1 MNPEIMTEIDIEKEN
16 KAIAQEYK
24 ELLRISY
31 QTLTTEDKKLIRKAF
46 DVAVEAHKDQR
57 RKSGEAYIFHPI
69 AVAKI
74 VASEIGLG
82 ATSIAA
88 ALLHDVVEDTP
99 TTVKDIERMFNPKV
113 AQLVEGLTK
122 ISIVQK
128 DMNVSMQAENFR
140 KMLLT
145 LYDDVRVILI
155 KIADRLH
162 NMQTMESM
170 DDYKQV
176 KIASETLYIYA
187 PLAHRLGLY
196 NIKTKLED
204 LGLKYTEPAVYED
217 IVSKIKETK
226 EQQDAYIKDISDV
239 LKASLD
245 AEGLDYIIKG
255 RPKSIYSIRRKMKAQ
270 NVSFD
275 EVYDKFALRIVY
287 KSDPHDEKFIAWKI
301 YSIVTDHYRPSPS
314 RLRDWISSPKSTGYE
329 ALHITVMGPKGR
341 WVEVQV
347 RSERMDEI
355 AEKGYAAHYKY
366 KNGDSEEGGLDVWLN
381 LLREALENSETNAI
395 DFVEDFKM
403 NLYSKEI
410 YVFTP
415 KGDIKSLPKGAT
427 SLDFAFSIHSEI
439 GIKTRGTRVNGKLV
453 PLNHELKSGDQ
464 VEIITSPNQK
474 PTANWLD
481 YVTTSRAK
489 NKIKNVLNENTKKIA
504 EEGKEVLTR
513 KLKHLKIN
521 MNETVVNEL
530 VNYFHLKTSLDLFY
544 RVGLG
549 TIDNQQLKDFAAQ
562 KSNTLINFFKNK
574 IKRPGSN
581 TADTDIH
588 KPVINNNYDLLVFG
602 KEQDKLDYKLA
613 SCCNPI
619 PGDQVFG
626 FVTINEG
633 IKVHKKDCPNAIS
646 LQSNYAY
653 RIMQAKWID
662 SSQQEFKATLNI
674 TGMDTIGLTNELT
687 KVISNNMNVNIQSIS
702 LSGEAGL
709 FKGQLT
715 VIVQNITIL
724 KKLIENIKKI
734 DGIDRVTR
742 VYKN

>member
-1 MNPEIMTEIDIEKEN
+1 MNPAAMTEIDIEKEN

-31 QTLTTEDKKLIRKAF
+31 QTLSTDDKKLIRKAF
-46 DVAVEAHKDQR
+46 DVAVDAHKDQR

-88 ALLHDVVEDTP
+88 ALMHDVVEDTP

-122 ISIVQK
+122 ISLVQK

-145 LYDDVRVILI
+145 LNDDVRVILI

-170 DDYKQV
+170 VDYKQV

-196 NIKTKLED
+196 NIKNKLED
-204 LGLKYTEPAVYED
+204 LGLKYTEPAVYND
-217 IVSKIKETK
+217 IVSKIRETK
-226 EQQDAYIKDISDV
+226 EQQDAYIKDISDII
-239 LKASLD
+239 KTSLD
-245 AEGLDYIIKG
+245 IENIDYVIKG

-287 KSDPHDEKFIAWKI
+287 KSPPSEEKFIAWKI

-341 WVEVQV
+341 WVEIQV

-366 KNGDSEEGGLDVWLN
+366 KNGATEESGLDVWLN
-381 LLREALENSETNAI
+381 LLKEALENSETSAV

-410 YVFTP
+410 YIFTP

-453 PLNHELKSGDQ
+453 PLNYELKSGDQ

-474 PTANWLD
+474 PTINWLD

-489 NKIKNVLNENTKKIA
+489 NKIRNVLNENTKKIA
-504 EEGKEVLTR
+504 EEGKEILTR
-513 KLKHLKIN
+513 KLKHLKITV
-521 MNETVVNEL
+521 NESVVNEL
-530 VNYFHLKTSLDLFY
+530 VNFFQLKTSLDLFY
-544 RVGLG
+544 RVGVG
-549 TIDNQQLKDFAAQ
+549 SIENQQLKDYAAQ

-574 IKRPGSN
+574 MKRSGQ
-581 TADTDIH
+581 TADVDIH
-588 KPVINNNYDLLVFG
+588 RPVLSNNFDMLVFG
-602 KEQDKLDYKLA
+602 KDEDKLDYKL
-613 SCCNPI
+613 STCCNPI

-626 FVTINEG
+626 FVTINDG
-633 IKVHKKDCPNAIS
+633 IKVHKKDCPNAIAM
-646 LQSNYAY
+646 QSNYAY
-653 RIMQAKWID
+653 RIMQAKWVD
-662 SSQQEFKATLNI
+662 SSQQEFKAILNI
-674 TGMDTIGLTNELT
+674 TGMDTLGLTNQLT
-687 KVISNNMNVNIQSIS
+687 KVISNNMHVNIQSIS
-702 LSGEAGL
+702 LSGDAGL
-709 FKGQLT
+709 FKGQ
-715 VIVQNITIL
+715 VIVVVQNITIL

-734 DGIDRVTR
+734 DGVDKVTR
-742 VYKN
+742 VYKK

>member
-1 MNPEIMTEIDIEKEN
+1 MMNHAVMTEIDIEKEN

-31 QTLTTEDKKLIRKAF
+31 QTLSEEDKKLIRKAF
-46 DVAVEAHKDQR
+46 DVSVEAHKEQR

-99 TTVKDIERMFNPKV
+99 TTVKDIERIFNPKV

-122 ISIVQK
+122 ISLVQK
-128 DMNVSMQAENFR
+128 DMNVSIQAENFR

-145 LYDDVRVILI
+145 LNDDVRVILI

-170 DDYKQV
+170 ENYKQI

-196 NIKTKLED
+196 NIKTQLED
-204 LGLKYTEPAVYED
+204 LGLKYTEPPIYND

-226 EQQDAYIKDISDV
+226 DQQDAYIKDISDV
-239 LKASLD
+239 IKASLD
-245 AEGLDYIIKG
+245 AEGVEYVIKG
-255 RPKSIYSIRRKMKAQ
+255 RPKSIYSIRRKMLNQ

-287 KSDPHDEKFIAWKI
+287 KANPHDEKFLAWKI

-366 KNGDSEEGGLDVWLN
+366 KNGATQEGGLDVWLN
-381 LLREALENSETNAI
+381 LLKEALENSQTSAV

-427 SLDFAFSIHSEI
+427 SLDFAFDIHSEI

-453 PLNHELKSGDQ
+453 PLNYELKNGDQ
-464 VEIITSPNQK
+464 VEIITSQNQK
-474 PTANWLD
+474 PTINWLD

-489 NKIKNVLNENTKKIA
+489 NKIRNVLNENTKKIA
-504 EEGKEVLTR
+504 EDGKEILIR
-513 KLKHLKIN
+513 KLKHLKITL
-521 MNETVVNEL
+521 NENVINEL
-530 VNYFHLKTSLDLFY
+530 VNFFKLKTSLDLFY
-544 RVGLG
+544 RVGVG
-549 TIDNQQLKDFAAQ
+549 SIDNQQLKDYAAQ
-562 KSNTLINFFKNK
+562 KSNILINFFKSK
-574 IKRPGSN
+574 IKRSGP
-581 TADTDIH
+581 TADADVH
-588 KPVINNNYDLLVFG
+588 KQVLSSNYDMLVFG
-602 KEQDKLDYKLA
+602 KEQDKLDYKL
-613 SCCNPI
+613 STCCNPI
-619 PGDQVFG
+619 PGDSVFG

-633 IKVHKKDCPNAIS
+633 IKVHKKDCPNAIAM
-646 LQSNYAY
+646 QSNYAY

-662 SSQQEFKATLNI
+662 SSQQEFKAIINI
-674 TGMDTIGLTNELT
+674 TGMDTFGLTNELT
-687 KVISNNMNVNIQSIS
+687 KVISNNMQVNIQSIS
-702 LSGEAGL
+702 LNGDAGL
-709 FKGQLT
+709 FKGQLI
-715 VIVQNITIL
+715 VVVQNSNL
-724 KKLIENIKKI
+724 LNKLIDNIKKI
-734 DGIDRVTR
+734 DGIDKVTR
-742 VYKN
+742 VYKK

>member
-1 MNPEIMTEIDIEKEN
+1 MVEIDIEKEN
-16 KAIAQEYK
+16 KAIAKEYK

-31 QTLTTEDKKLIRKAF
+31 QTLSAEDKKLIRKAF
-46 DVAVEAHKDQR
+46 DLAVESHQDQR
-57 RKSGEAYIFHPI
+57 RKSGEAYVFHPI

-82 ATSIAA
+82 ATGIAA
-88 ALLHDVVEDTP
+88 ALMHDVVEDTDV
-99 TTVKDIERMFNPKV
+99 TVADIERMFNPKV

-122 ISIVQK
+122 ISKVQK
-128 DMNVSMQAENFR
+128 DLNVSMQAENFR

-145 LYDDVRVILI
+145 LNDDVRVILI
-155 KIADRLH
+155 KLADRLH

-170 DDYKQV
+170 PEYKQI

-196 NIKTKLED
+196 NIKTQLED
-204 LGLKYTEPAVYED
+204 LGLKYTEPKVYND

-226 EQQDAYIKDISDV
+226 EEQDAYIKDISEV
-239 LKASLD
+239 LKKSLD
-245 AEGLDYIIKG
+245 EEQLDYIIKG

-270 NVSFD
+270 NVTFD

-287 KSDPHDEKFIAWKI
+287 KSNPHDEKFFAWKI

-341 WVEVQV
+341 WVEIQI

-366 KNGDSEEGGLDVWLN
+366 KQGANEESGLDVWLN
-381 LLREALENSETNAI
+381 LLREALENSESNAV

-403 NLYSKEI
+403 NLYAKEI
-410 YVFTP
+410 FVFTP
-415 KGDIKSLPKGAT
+415 KGEIRSLPKGAT

-453 PLNHELKSGDQ
+453 PLNTELKSGDQ
-464 VEIITSPNQK
+464 VEVITSPNQK
-474 PTANWLD
+474 PTSNWLD

-489 NKIKNVLNENTKKIA
+489 NKIRNVLNENTKKIA
-504 EEGKEVLTR
+504 EDGKELLTR
-513 KLKHLKIN
+513 KLRQLKISLS
-521 MNETVVNEL
+521 EQVINEL
-530 VNYFHLKTSLDLFY
+530 VNYFKLKTSLDLFY
-544 RVGLG
+544 RVGIG
-549 TIDNQQLKDFAAQ
+549 SIENQHLKDFAAQ
-562 KSNTLINFFKNK
+562 KSNTLMNFFKGK
-574 IKRPGSN
+574 IKRTHH
-581 TADTDIH
+581 TADDDIN
-588 KPVINNNYDLLVFG
+588 KPEISSNYDMLVFG
-602 KEQDKLDYKLA
+602 PDQDRLNYKL
-613 SCCNPI
+613 STCCNPI
-619 PGDQVFG
+619 PGDEVFG
-626 FVTINEG
+626 FVSINEG

-653 RIMQAKWID
+653 RIILAKWID
-662 SSQQEFKATLNI
+662 STQQEFKASLEI
-674 TGMDTIGLTNELT
+674 TGMDSMGLTNELT
-687 KVISNNMNVNIQSIS
+687 KVISNNMHVNIQSIA
-702 LSGEAGL
+702 LSGEAGI
-709 FKGQLT
+709 FNGQLT
-715 VIVQNITIL
+715 VIVQNNQIL

-734 DGIDRVTR
+734 DGVDKVTR
-742 VYKN
+742 VNL